1 MKRRPFIFIVFG
13 QFLLCKLE
21 GWTSSSSLIIMPR
34 TEAGCSRSWHM
45 STSVF
50 EALMVQF
57 PASLAGSRII
67 IKDAPSLCAGE
78 HCTVLFPM
86 SLNQEGL
93 WHYSTADNSQWLL
106 RGVLEAIWLP
116 QWNHGQRG
124 QMFERNSREESSAQ
138 SSQNPPLRFPLC
150 PDSTSSLYVRE
161 IACAFALN
169 K

>member
-1 MKRRPFIFIVFG
+1 
-13 QFLLCKLE
+13 
-21 GWTSSSSLIIMPR
+21 MPR
-34 TEAGCSRSWHM
+34 TEAGCSRGWHM

-93 WHYSTADNSQWLL
+93 WHYSTADNSQCLL
-106 RGVLEAIWLP
+106 RGVLDAIWLP

-161 IACAFALN
+161 KACAFALN

>member
-1 MKRRPFIFIVFG
+1 
-13 QFLLCKLE
+13 
-21 GWTSSSSLIIMPR
+21 MPR
-34 TEAGCSRSWHM
+34 TEAECSRGWHM
-45 STSVF
+45 STSAF

-67 IKDAPSLCAGE
+67 IKDTVSLCAGE

-93 WHYSTADNSQWLL
+93 WHSSTTDNSLWLL

-138 SSQNPPLRFPLC
+138 SSQNPSFYVPHC
-150 PDSTSSLYVRE
+150 PDSTSPLSVRE
-161 IACAFALN
+161 KRLCLCI

>member
-1 MKRRPFIFIVFG
+1 
-13 QFLLCKLE
+13 
-21 GWTSSSSLIIMPR
+21 MPR
-34 TEAGCSRSWHM
+34 TEAGCSRGWHM

-93 WHYSTADNSQWLL
+93 WHYSTAGNSQWLL

-161 IACAFALN
+161 KACAFALN

>member
-1 MKRRPFIFIVFG
+1 
-13 QFLLCKLE
+13 
-21 GWTSSSSLIIMPR
+21 MPR
-34 TEAGCSRSWHM
+34 TEAECSRGWHM

-67 IKDAPSLCAGE
+67 IKDAVSLCAGE
-78 HCTVLFPM
+78 RCTVLFPM

-93 WHYSTADNSQWLL
+93 WHYSTTDNSQWLL

-124 QMFERNSREESSAQ
+124 QMLERNSREESSAQ
-138 SSQNPPLRFPLC
+138 SFQNPSLRFPRC
-150 PDSTSSLYVRE
+150 PHSAASLSVHE
-161 IACAFALN
+161 KACAFALN